1 MRNPSQSDVIAI
13 IGGGRWARVYLSV
26 LAGLGLPHRAA
37 IVSAANI
44 VELEARKDTGL
55 LDALIVP
62 SLEELLA
69 NHRVAAAIVVNAA
82 RRHVG
87 TCLELLDAGVPTLVE
102 KPAALTRSE
111 IGLLEAR
118 ARMRAVRLVPAL
130 TFLHCSYLHRFAE
143 TLHRLGERPVG
154 LKLEWRDA
162 SAEIRHGERKA
173 YDAGL
178 SVAQDVMPH
187 VWSIL
192 TTVLRHSASETYQV
206 RSCEIA
212 RGGRLAFFTL
222 SAAGLSSEVT
232 LERDGSERRR
242 LIEVSLASGRR
253 LALDFTAEPGTI
265 MLDGVASSG
274 DPDWSTTIRPVAR
287 LLGQFFS
294 SADRPKE
301 PSLSTSAAATVTL
314 VEDAD
319 ARMKDRQLAW
329 LAARP
334 ADRVDAH
341 VEYAIRDILSE
352 TLHKSGKVKP
362 GDAAALQRAVQ
373 TFMEQTLAAPDRSNW
388 LSALPTQ
395 AVASQ

>member
-1 MRNPSQSDVIAI
+1 MPNPLQSDVIAI

-26 LAGLGLPHRAA
+26 LAGLGLPYRVA
-37 IVSAANI
+37 IVSAANAA
-44 VELEARKDTGL
+44 ELEARKDTGL

-69 NHRVAAAIVVNAA
+69 NHRVVAAIVVNAA
-82 RRHVG
+82 RRHAE
-87 TCLELLDAGVPTLVE
+87 TCLNLLDAGVPTLVE

-111 IGLLEAR
+111 IDRLESHVNAR
-118 ARMRAVRLVPAL
+118 TVRIMPAL
-130 TFLHCSYLHRFAE
+130 TFLHCTYLHRFAE
-143 TLHRLGERPVG
+143 ILHRLGERPVG

-173 YDAGL
+173 YDTGL

-187 VWSIL
+187 VWAIL
-192 TTVLRHSASETYQV
+192 TTVLRQSASETYRV

-212 RGGRLAFFTL
+212 RGGRLASFTL
-222 SAAGLSSEVT
+222 SAAGLSNEVT

-253 LALDFTAEPGTI
+253 LTLDFTVEPGTVL
-265 MLDGVASSG
+265 MDGVASSG
-274 DPDWSTTIRPVAR
+274 DPDWNTTTRPVAR

-294 SADRPKE
+294 SLDRPE
-301 PSLSTSAAATVTL
+301 ERGLVESAAATVAL

-319 ARMKDRQLAW
+319 ARMKDCQLAW
-329 LAARP
+329 LANCP
-334 ADRVDAH
+334 ASHVDDH

-352 TLHKSGKVKP
+352 TIYKDGKVMP
-362 GDAAALQRAVQ
+362 GDASALQRATR
-373 TFMEQTLAAPDRSNW
+373 TFMEQTLANPDRTDW
-388 LSALPTQ
+388 LSALS
-395 AVASQ
+395 ARAIASQ